1 MSPRGPDGPCGPRAP
16 LDESSSDSLLA
27 LIRLPPPA
35 VGLSAS
41 VRSFARP
48 TVLFLSLAPVMLLF
62 RSLLAGIEPALIFA
76 PGIELFLI
84 WDARIVTAAYELP
97 LSATNSAI
105 MAMTCA
111 EVILARSFLVMDMEA
126 SYL

>member
-1 MSPRGPDGPCGPRAP
+1 M
-16 LDESSSDSLLA
+16 
-27 LIRLPPPA
+27 
-35 VGLSAS
+35 
-41 VRSFARP
+41 
-48 TVLFLSLAPVMLLF
+48 LFLSLAPVMLLF

-84 WDARIVTAAYELP
+84 WDARIVTAAYEVP

-111 EVILARSFLVMDMEA
+111 EVILARSFLMMDMEA